1 MTSPHRTPGFF
12 GKVATHGDFV
22 TRRLPP
28 DFLGAWDRWLQHS
41 LQKSREQLGHAWL
54 DIYLTSPVWRFAVT
68 GGACGEQAW
77 AGVLMPSVD
86 RVGRHFP
93 LTIASAVP
101 GQGGAI
107 DCLRDAAAWYEDVE
121 RLALRTLDKDFS
133 LDAFDA
139 ALMALPP
146 LSVRSDATDI
156 PVPARVPAARNCV
169 QTACADASSVP
180 ELVKL
185 GPSMTS
191 LWWSGGSDRVAPC
204 VLACEGL
211 PAPAAFSALLDGLW
225 TQRGWQLHRQP

>member
-1 MTSPHRTPGFF
+1 MIPPHRAPGFF

-28 DFLGAWDRWLQHS
+28 EFLCAWDRWLQHS
-41 LQKSREQLGHAWL
+41 LQKSREQLGHAWR
-54 DIYLTSPVWRFAVT
+54 DIYLTSPLWRFAVT
-68 GGACGEQAW
+68 GSVCGEQMW

-93 LTIASAVP
+93 LTIASGVP

-133 LDAFDA
+133 LDAFDVELA
-139 ALMALPP
+139 TLPP
-146 LSVRSDATDI
+146 LSVCPDAPGI
-156 PVPARVPAARNCV
+156 PVPSLVPATRNCV
-169 QTACADASSVP
+169 QTACVDASSIR

-191 LWWSGGSDRVAPC
+191 LWWSSGSDRVAPC

-211 PAPAAFSALLDGLW
+211 PAPSAFSALLDGRW
-225 TQRGWQLHRQP
+225 TQRGWQLHRPA